1 MSRWRNIFTKR
12 NGDLDEEIQ
21 SHMAMAIRDRIESG
35 ESPGAARI
43 AVMREF
49 GNVLLVK
56 DVVHEMWGRAW
67 LDRLAQDLR
76 YALRQLRRSP
86 GFTVTVVMTVAL
98 AIGANTAIFSLAYA
112 LLLRSLPIP
121 HPDQIVQLEV
131 HTLRPEPSPYL
142 WSAMYGAVKDR
153 QRVFSGLCAW
163 EGYWFTGE
171 QNGDGRG
178 IDATMVSGDCFST
191 LGLHAIAGRLL
202 TAEDDRLGTQTA
214 VISYAWWQK
223 RFQRDPGVIGKRVVM
238 LDPFSNPTPVTIVGV
253 LPPSFQSIVVG
264 SAPAFFL
271 PLGDRRDS
279 SNQSVLIFGRLSRG
293 VTALQATEQLAP
305 GFRSWSASVPATQR
319 PDLLD
324 PKGSPRLEVVPSR
337 AGYSGI
343 GIQYKKPLIVLQA
356 LVGILLLASCAYLG
370 TLFSARSISRRREIA
385 LRAALGAS
393 RSRLVRQLFTESVLL
408 AVGGSSL
415 GIFFAWIASRFLLTF
430 VQSDPEA
437 ATISVGPGR
446 DVLLFTLAIT
456 TVAVVLWGL
465 IPALR
470 ASRVANLADIRNTS
484 GGSFLSARSQGRMG
498 RWLVPFQV
506 ALSLLVVVVAGLLS
520 TSLARLLAQNNGFV
534 LHGTVFASTDFP
546 FAFGKE
552 AAAKIAAELELQRT
566 VLERLNVA
574 PGIQSASIGMVHV
587 LEGAT
592 YLDVFRSSPSG
603 GDDDYKSQTIKNY
616 VGPRYFEIMGTH
628 LLRGR
633 GFSDSDTAGSQPVCI
648 LTRAAERSFFP
659 QSEAVGRNLYEPQG
673 KDRARALR
681 VVGVVDDMRYEDLRK
696 DAPPI
701 VYLDFTQM
709 DEARNLELVMK
720 TDDPAEA
727 VNSLRDILRT
737 VAPGVHV
744 TKSITMAEQVGQS
757 LARERLLAT
766 LSNFFA
772 GLGLL
777 LGAVS
782 LYGVLN
788 YSVHCRTTEIGV
800 RMALGASRGT
810 VVRMILGEAVRLV
823 IPGLILGGIVCVG
836 ATRLLRSLLYETEP
850 MDPLTVALSLI
861 ATVAIALVASGL
873 PAHNASHIDPM
884 QALRAE

>member
-1 MSRWRNIFTKR
+1 MCCWR
-12 NGDLDEEIQ
+12 L
-21 SHMAMAIRDRIESG
+21 
-35 ESPGAARI
+35 
-43 AVMREF
+43 
-49 GNVLLVK
+49 
-56 DVVHEMWGRAW
+56 
-67 LDRLAQDLR
+67 
-76 YALRQLRRSP
+76 
-86 GFTVTVVMTVAL
+86 
-98 AIGANTAIFSLAYA
+98 
-112 LLLRSLPIP
+112 
-121 HPDQIVQLEV
+121 
-131 HTLRPEPSPYL
+131 
-142 WSAMYGAVKDR
+142 
-153 QRVFSGLCAW
+153 
-163 EGYWFTGE
+163 
-171 QNGDGRG
+171 
-178 IDATMVSGDCFST
+178 
-191 LGLHAIAGRLL
+191 
-202 TAEDDRLGTQTA
+202 
-214 VISYAWWQK
+214 
-223 RFQRDPGVIGKRVVM
+223 
-238 LDPFSNPTPVTIVGV
+238 
-253 LPPSFQSIVVG
+253 
-264 SAPAFFL
+264 
-271 PLGDRRDS
+271 
-279 SNQSVLIFGRLSRG
+279 
-293 VTALQATEQLAP
+293 
-305 GFRSWSASVPATQR
+305 
-319 PDLLD
+319 
-324 PKGSPRLEVVPSR
+324 
-337 AGYSGI
+337 
-343 GIQYKKPLIVLQA
+343 
-356 LVGILLLASCAYLG
+356 
-370 TLFSARSISRRREIA
+370 
-385 LRAALGAS
+385 
-393 RSRLVRQLFTESVLL
+393 
-408 AVGGSSL
+408 GGSSL

-430 VQSDPEA
+430 VQSDPET

-456 TVAVVLWGL
+456 SVAVVLWGL

-470 ASRVANLADIRNTS
+470 ASRVANLADIREHFRWFFSFSQAPRAHGPLACTVS
-484 GGSFLSARSQGRMG
+484 GSPLSACCRSCGP
-498 RWLVPFQV
+498 PFNIACAPACSEQR
-506 ALSLLVVVVAGLLS
+506 LS
-520 TSLARLLAQNNGFV
+520 V

-603 GDDDYKSQTIKNY
+603 GDEDYKSQTIKNY

-648 LTRAAERSFFP
+648 LTQAAERRFFP
-659 QSEAVGRNLYEPQG
+659 QSEAVGRDLYEPQG
-673 KDRARALR
+673 KDSARALR
-681 VVGVVDDMRYEDLRK
+681 VVGVVDDMRYRDLRK

-744 TKSITMAEQVGQS
+744 TKCITMEEQVGQS

-823 IPGLILGGIVCVG
+823 IPGLVVGAIVCV
-836 ATRLLRSLLYETEP
+836 ATTRLLRSLLYETKP
-850 MDPLTVALSLI
+850 MDPVTVTFSLLTII
-861 ATVAIALVASGL
+861 AITLVASWL
-873 PAHNASHIDPM
+873 PAHNASRIDPM
-884 QALRAE
+884 QALRAD